1 MDTPRGSQARIRRH
15 IDNLGD
21 PDADVSYRAECYL
34 IRYYGCRAT
43 EALTDAC
50 ADPNPIVRFRA
61 AWALGHTQDPRALEP
76 LLRLMED
83 PDPRVRYDATLAL
96 GRLGDAR
103 AVEPLAARMASSG
116 PEGSADCA
124 AAVALAQI
132 GPPAMPVL
140 LPLLEHSIPE
150 VRRKAAYA
158 LGRAGGEA
166 VIEPLTRLLSHQDIP
181 MRIAAVEALAD
192 IGTARCRLL
201 LDQCASDPSEE
212 VRRVADYWRREL
224 AGPGDAAPQP

>member
-1 MDTPRGSQARIRRH
+1 MGTPRGTQARILRH
-15 IDNLGD
+15 IENLGD
-21 PDADVSYRAECYL
+21 PDAVVSYRAERYL
-34 IRYYGCRAT
+34 IRYYGRRAT

-50 ADPNPIVRFRA
+50 ADPNPTVRFRA

-76 LLRLMED
+76 LVRLVDD

-96 GRLGDAR
+96 GKLRDAR
-103 AVEPLAARMASSG
+103 AVEPLAARMASPD
-116 PEGSADCA
+116 PEGSADSA

-140 LPLLEHSIPE
+140 LPLLEHPIPE

-166 VIEPLTRLLSHQDIP
+166 AIGPLACLLSHADIP
-181 MRIAAVEALAD
+181 TRIAAVEALAD
-192 IGTARCRLL
+192 IGAARCRML
-201 LDQCASDPSEE
+201 LDQCVSDPSEE
-212 VRRVADYWRREL
+212 VRRVADYWRRDL
-224 AGPGDAAPQP
+224 AGPDGAAPQP